1 MELRQLS
8 EAHTSE
14 LEPREHTS
22 GSTKQNPEDSSQN
35 DPGLPEALEAL
46 KSLTFSSGSQSKDGR
61 DGVTGF

>member
-8 EAHTSE
+8 EIHASE

-35 DPGLPEALEAL
+35 DPGLL
-46 KSLTFSSGSQSKDGR
+46 KLWKP
-61 DGVTGF
+61 